1 MKQKMYMQERKLK
14 IIISGGGTG
23 GHIFPALA
31 IAGAF
36 KKIVPDVTILFVGA
50 KGKMEMEKVPR
61 YGFPI
66 VGLWISGFKRD
77 FSLSNLLF
85 PIKLLVSMIRAL
97 AIIIKFKPDLV
108 IGTGGFASGPILR
121 AATWLNKPI
130 LIQEQNNFPGVTN
143 RILGRKAACICTAF
157 EGMETYFPKD
167 RIFLTG
173 NPIREEIFQDK
184 PDQVTA
190 FDAFGLDIQK
200 PVVFVVGGS
209 QGARSIN
216 QAITENLMF
225 FKENQIQLIWQTG
238 VNYLQIAKDAVEK
251 LDYEGIKVFDF
262 INKINLAFEAA
273 TIVVSRAGA
282 IAISELCRVG
292 KPAILVPFPYAAGD
306 HQTKNA
312 QALKDKN
319 AAILLPDS
327 LVKQDLSTEIKALL
341 ADKQRQIQFSES
353 IKRMALPNAAG
364 LIAEKALQIIK
375 A

>member
-1 MKQKMYMQERKLK
+1 MQERRLK
-14 IIISGGGTG
+14 VIISGGGTG

-36 KKIVPDVTILFVGA
+36 KKIVPDADILFVGA

-66 VGLWISGFKRD
+66 IGLWISGFKREV
-77 FSLSNLLF
+77 SASNLLF
-85 PIKLLVSMIRAL
+85 PFKLLVSMIKAIS
-97 AIIIKFKPDLV
+97 IIIKFKPDLV
-108 IGTGGFASGPILR
+108 IGTGGYASGPILR
-121 AATWLNKPI
+121 AATWLKTPI

-167 RIFLTG
+167 KIFLTG
-173 NPIREEIFQDK
+173 NPIREEVFIERTDK
-184 PDQVTA
+184 ATA
-190 FDAFGLDIQK
+190 TASFGLNTQR
-200 PVVFVVGGS
+200 PVIFVVGGS

-216 QAITENLMF
+216 QAISANLEYL
-225 FKENQIQLIWQTG
+225 KQNQIQLIWQTG
-238 VNYLQIAKDAVEK
+238 VNYLPTAKADVEK
-251 LDYEGIKVFDF
+251 LNYDGIKIFDF
-262 INKINLAFEAA
+262 INEINLAFEAA

-292 KPAILVPFPYAAGD
+292 KPVILVPFPFAAGD

-312 QALKDKN
+312 QALKEKN
-319 AAILLPDS
+319 AAILLPDTM
-327 LVKQDLSTEIKALL
+327 VKQDLAKEIASLL
-341 ADKQRQIQFSES
+341 ADNHKQTLLAES
-353 IKRMALPNAAG
+353 IKMMAIPNSAAM
-364 LIAEKALQIIK
+364 IAERALQIIK